1 MFRLLGVFFII
12 YEVLGISKALWK
24 KKTLSFFGVL
34 TGVKVGG

>member
-1 MFRLLGVFFII
+1 MKFWGFPKHF
-12 YEVLGISKALWK
+12 EK